1 MLYPDAYKQ
10 GILVQKDLRTCVAQ
24 RERERERECKRGD
37 GLIEKGNWLYV
48 RAIEG

>member
-24 RERERERECKRGD
+24 RERERESKRGD